1 MKNYRNWIYPVAG
14 VLIAAILIVV
24 LIVVLD
30 RDYSEIPTSDSEIET
45 TAEPLRSEPNT
56 ESTEKSQEPTES
68 TESTESTEPQRNPI
82 HLEDFDEGNEI
93 YLDMDVIST
102 LADMESE
109 GEEDLV
115 CAILEGEIKVIN
127 RFVRMGYSHRAVC
140 QAQRFYYDFYDVVG
154 EMAIDTLVEK
164 LSACIPS
171 EGAVLDGF
179 AEKVQNAFGW
189 GWNMDF
195 SYVIDVEVTA

>member
-14 VLIAAILIVV
+14 VLVAVILIVL

-30 RDYSEIPTSDSEIET
+30 RSPSEIPTSDDEIET
-45 TAEPLRSEPNT
+45 TAEPLHSEPT
-56 ESTEKSQEPTES
+56 PESTEKTQEPTES
-68 TESTESTEPQRNPI
+68 TETTEPQRNPI
-82 HLEDFDEGNEI
+82 HLEDFDEGNEV
-93 YLDMDVIST
+93 YLDMDVIAT
-102 LADMESE
+102 LADMEAE

-154 EMAIDTLVEK
+154 EMAIDAFVEK
-164 LSACIPS
+164 LSACIPT
-171 EGAVLDGF
+171 EGAVIDGF

-189 GWNMDF
+189 GENMDF

>member
-14 VLIAAILIVV
+14 VLVAAILIVL

-30 RDYSEIPTSDSEIET
+30 RSPSEIPTSDDEIEP
-45 TAEPLRSEPNT
+45 TAEPLHSEPNT
-56 ESTEKSQEPTES
+56 DSTEKSQEP

-82 HLEDFDEGNEI
+82 HLEDFDEGNEV
-93 YLDMDVIST
+93 YLDMDVIAT
-102 LADMESE
+102 LAEMEAE

-154 EMAIDTLVEK
+154 EMAIDAFVEK
-164 LSACIPS
+164 LSACIPT
-171 EGAVLDGF
+171 EGAVIDGF

>member
-1 MKNYRNWIYPVAG
+1 MKNYRNWIYPIAG

-30 RDYSEIPTSDSEIET
+30 RDHSEIPTSDHEVEP
-45 TAEPLRSEPNT
+45 TAEPLHSEPNT
-56 ESTEKSQEPTES
+56 DSTEKSQEPTES

-127 RFVRMGYSHRAVC
+127 RFVRRGYSHRAVC

-154 EMAIDTLVEK
+154 EMAIDTFVEK
-164 LSACIPS
+164 LSACIPF
-171 EGAVLDGF
+171 EGASFDGF
-179 AEKVQNAFGW
+179 AQKVQNAFGW
-189 GWNMDF
+189 GENMDF
-195 SYVIDVEVTA
+195 SYVIDVEVTV

>member
-1 MKNYRNWIYPVAG
+1 MKNYRNWIYPIAG

-30 RDYSEIPTSDSEIET
+30 RDHSEIPTTDSGVET
-45 TAEPLRSEPNT
+45 TAEPLHSEPNP
-56 ESTEKSQEPTES
+56 ESTEKKQES

-82 HLEDFDEGNEI
+82 HLEDFDEGNEV
-93 YLDMDVIST
+93 YLDMDVIAT
-102 LADMESE
+102 LAEMEAE

-154 EMAIDTLVEK
+154 EMAIDTFVEK
-164 LSACIPS
+164 SSACIPS
-171 EGAVLDGF
+171 EGASLDGF
-179 AEKVQNAFGW
+179 AKKVQNAFGW
-189 GWNMDF
+189 GENLDF
-195 SYVIDVEVTA
+195 SYVIDVEVSA

>member
-1 MKNYRNWIYPVAG
+1 M
-14 VLIAAILIVV
+14 AALLIVV
-24 LIVVLD
+24 LLFLLD
-30 RDYSEIPTSDSEIET
+30 WDHSEISTSDSEIET
-45 TAEPLRSEPNT
+45 TAEPLHSEPNT
-56 ESTEKSQEPTES
+56 DSTEKSPEP

-93 YLDMDVIST
+93 YLDMDVIAT
-102 LADMESE
+102 LAEMEAE

-154 EMAIDTLVEK
+154 EMAIDAFVEK
-164 LSACIPS
+164 LSACIPF
-171 EGAVLDGF
+171 EGASFDGF
-179 AEKVQNAFGW
+179 AGKVQNAFGW
-189 GWNMDF
+189 GENMDF
-195 SYVIDVEVTA
+195 SYVIDVEVTV

>member
-14 VLIAAILIVV
+14 VLVAVILIVL

-30 RDYSEIPTSDSEIET
+30 RNPSEIPALDSEIET
-45 TAEPLRSEPNT
+45 TAEPLHSEPT
-56 ESTEKSQEPTES
+56 PESTEKTQEP

-93 YLDMDVIST
+93 YLDMDVIAT
-102 LADMESE
+102 LADMEAE

-154 EMAIDTLVEK
+154 EMDFAVFIEQLAT
-164 LSACIPS
+164 CIPT
-171 EGAVLDGF
+171 EGADLDGF

-189 GWNMDF
+189 GETMDF
-195 SYVIDVEVTA
+195 SYVIDMEVTA

>member
-1 MKNYRNWIYPVAG
+1 MKINRNWIYPIAGVVVAG
-14 VLIAAILIVV
+14 LLIVSV
-24 LIVVLD
+24 IWLCSRESAD
-30 RDYSEIPTSDSEIET
+30 HPTV
-45 TAEPLRSEPNT
+45 AEPSDEQTMETNPATEPT
-56 ESTEKSQEPTES
+56 PEFTEKSQES

-93 YLDMDVIST
+93 YLDMDVIAT
-102 LADMESE
+102 LADMEAE

-154 EMAIDTLVEK
+154 EMAIDTFVEK

-189 GWNMDF
+189 GCNMDF

>member
-1 MKNYRNWIYPVAG
+1 MKNYRNWIYPLAG

-45 TAEPLRSEPNT
+45 TAEPLHSEPNA
-56 ESTEKSQEPTES
+56 ESTEKSQEP
-68 TESTESTEPQRNPI
+68 TESTEPQRNPI
-82 HLEDFDEGNEI
+82 HLEDFDKGNEI
-93 YLDMDVIST
+93 YLDMDVIAT
-102 LADMESE
+102 LADMEAE

-154 EMAIDTLVEK
+154 EMAIDTFVEK

>member
-1 MKNYRNWIYPVAG
+1 MKINRNWIYPVAG
-14 VLIAAILIVV
+14 VVVAGLLIVSV
-24 LIVVLD
+24 IWLCNRESAD
-30 RDYSEIPTSDSEIET
+30 PPTVTESSDEQTTET
-45 TAEPLRSEPNT
+45 NPATEPTP
-56 ESTEKSQEPTES
+56 ESTEKPQEQTEPTEPS
-68 TESTESTEPQRNPI
+68 EPQRNPI

-93 YLDMDVIST
+93 YLDMDVIAT
-102 LADMESE
+102 LAEMEAE

-154 EMAIDTLVEK
+154 EMAIDTFVEK

-179 AEKVQNAFGW
+179 AQKVQNAFGW
-189 GWNMDF
+189 GENMDF
-195 SYVIDVEVTA
+195 SYVIDVEVTV

>member
-1 MKNYRNWIYPVAG
+1 MKNYRNWIYPIAG

-30 RDYSEIPTSDSEIET
+30 RDHSEIPTSDHEVEP
-45 TAEPLRSEPNT
+45 TAEPLHSEPNT
-56 ESTEKSQEPTES
+56 DFTEKSQEA

-102 LADMESE
+102 LAEMEAE

-154 EMAIDTLVEK
+154 EMAIDTFVEK

-179 AEKVQNAFGW
+179 AEKVQNAFVW

>member
-1 MKNYRNWIYPVAG
+1 MKNYRNWIYPIAG

-30 RDYSEIPTSDSEIET
+30 RDHSEIPTSDHEVET
-45 TAEPLRSEPNT
+45 TAEPLHSEPNP
-56 ESTEKSQEPTES
+56 ESTEKKQES

-82 HLEDFDEGNEI
+82 HLEDFDEGNEV
-93 YLDMDVIST
+93 YLDMDVIAT
-102 LADMESE
+102 LAEMEAE

-154 EMAIDTLVEK
+154 EMAIDTFVEK

>member
-1 MKNYRNWIYPVAG
+1 MKNYRNWIYPIAG
-14 VLIAAILIVV
+14 VIVAALLIVV
-24 LIVVLD
+24 LLFLLD
-30 RDYSEIPTSDSEIET
+30 WDYSEIPTSDSEIET
-45 TAEPLRSEPNT
+45 TAEPLHSEQNA
-56 ESTEKSQEPTES
+56 ESTEKNQES
-68 TESTESTEPQRNPI
+68 TEATEPQRNPI
-82 HLEDFDEGNEI
+82 HLEDFDEGNEV
-93 YLDMDVIST
+93 YLDMDVIAT
-102 LADMESE
+102 LAEMEAE

-154 EMAIDTLVEK
+154 EMAIDAFVEK
-164 LSACIPS
+164 LSACMPI

-179 AEKVQNAFGW
+179 AEKVQTVFGW
-189 GWNMDF
+189 GGNMDF

>member
-1 MKNYRNWIYPVAG
+1 MKNYRNWIYPIAG
-14 VLIAAILIVV
+14 VILAAILMVV
-24 LIVVLD
+24 LLFLLD
-30 RDYSEIPTSDSEIET
+30 REPSEIPTQDSEIET
-45 TAEPLRSEPNT
+45 TAEPLHSEPIP
-56 ESTEKSQEPTES
+56 ESTEIFPEPDEPTEP
-68 TESTESTEPQRNPI
+68 TEPQRNPI
-82 HLEDFDEGNEI
+82 HLEDFDEGNEV

-102 LADMESE
+102 LAEMEAE

-154 EMAIDTLVEK
+154 EMAIDTFVEK

-179 AEKVQNAFGW
+179 AGKVQTVFGW
-189 GWNMDF
+189 GENMDF

>member
-1 MKNYRNWIYPVAG
+1 MKNYRNWIYPIAG
-14 VLIAAILIVV
+14 VLVAAILIVV

-30 RDYSEIPTSDSEIET
+30 RDHSEIPTSDHEVES
-45 TAEPLRSEPNT
+45 TAESLHSEPNT
-56 ESTEKSQEPTES
+56 ESTEKPQEPTEP
-68 TESTESTEPQRNPI
+68 TEPTEPQRNPI

-127 RFVRMGYSHRAVC
+127 RFVRRGYSHRAVC

-154 EMAIDTLVEK
+154 EMAIDAFVEK

>member
-1 MKNYRNWIYPVAG
+1 MKINRNWIYPIAGVVVAG
-14 VLIAAILIVV
+14 LLIVSV
-24 LIVVLD
+24 IWLCSRESAD
-30 RDYSEIPTSDSEIET
+30 HPTV
-45 TAEPLRSEPNT
+45 AEPSDEQTTETNPATEPT
-56 ESTEKSQEPTES
+56 PESTEKSPEP

-154 EMAIDTLVEK
+154 EMAIDAFVEK
-164 LSACIPS
+164 LSACIPT
-171 EGAVLDGF
+171 EGAVIDGF

-189 GWNMDF
+189 GENMDF

>member
-1 MKNYRNWIYPVAG
+1 MKNYRNWIYPIAG
-14 VLIAAILIVV
+14 VIVAALLIVV
-24 LIVVLD
+24 LLFLLD
-30 RDYSEIPTSDSEIET
+30 WDHSEIPTSDSEIET
-45 TAEPLRSEPNT
+45 TAEPLHSEPNT
-56 ESTEKSQEPTES
+56 ESTEKSQEP

-154 EMAIDTLVEK
+154 EMAIDAFVEK
-164 LSACIPS
+164 LSACMPI

-179 AEKVQNAFGW
+179 AGKVQNAFDW

>member
-1 MKNYRNWIYPVAG
+1 MKNYRNWIYPIAG

-30 RDYSEIPTSDSEIET
+30 RDYSEIPTSDHEVEP
-45 TAEPLRSEPNT
+45 TAESLHSEPNT
-56 ESTEKSQEPTES
+56 ESTEKSQES

-102 LADMESE
+102 LADMEAE

-154 EMAIDTLVEK
+154 EMAIDTFVEK
-164 LSACIPS
+164 LSACIPF
-171 EGAVLDGF
+171 EGASFDGF
-179 AEKVQNAFGW
+179 AGKVQNAFGW

>member
-1 MKNYRNWIYPVAG
+1 MKINHNWIYPIEG

-30 RDYSEIPTSDSEIET
+30 REHSEIPTSGHEVEP
-45 TAEPLRSEPNT
+45 TAEPLHSEPNT
-56 ESTEKSQEPTES
+56 ESTEKSPEP

-154 EMAIDTLVEK
+154 EMDFDVFIEK
-164 LSACIPS
+164 LAICIPT
-171 EGAVLDGF
+171 EGAILDGF

-189 GWNMDF
+189 GENMDF
-195 SYVIDVEVTA
+195 SYVIDVEVTV

>member
-1 MKNYRNWIYPVAG
+1 MKNYRNWIYPIAG

-30 RDYSEIPTSDSEIET
+30 RDHSEIPTTDSGVET
-45 TAEPLRSEPNT
+45 PAEPLHSEPNP
-56 ESTEKSQEPTES
+56 ESTEKKQES

-82 HLEDFDEGNEI
+82 HLEDFDEGNEV
-93 YLDMDVIST
+93 YLDMDVIAT
-102 LADMESE
+102 LAEMEAE

-154 EMAIDTLVEK
+154 EMDVTVFIEK
-164 LSACIPS
+164 LATFIPT

>member
-14 VLIAAILIVV
+14 VLVAAILIVL

-30 RDYSEIPTSDSEIET
+30 RSPSEIPTSDDEIET
-45 TAEPLRSEPNT
+45 TAEHLHSEPT
-56 ESTEKSQEPTES
+56 PESTEKSQEPTES
-68 TESTESTEPQRNPI
+68 TETTEPQRNPI
-82 HLEDFDEGNEI
+82 HLEDFDEGNEV
-93 YLDMDVIST
+93 YLDMDVIAT
-102 LADMESE
+102 LADMEAE

-154 EMAIDTLVEK
+154 EMDFAVFIEQLAT
-164 LSACIPS
+164 CIPT
-171 EGAVLDGF
+171 EGAVLEGF
-179 AEKVQNAFGW
+179 AEKVQNVFGW
-189 GWNMDF
+189 GENMDF

>member
-14 VLIAAILIVV
+14 VLVAAILIVL

-30 RDYSEIPTSDSEIET
+30 RSPSEIPTLDHEVEP
-45 TAEPLRSEPNT
+45 TAEPLHSEPNT
-56 ESTEKSQEPTES
+56 ESTEENQES

-82 HLEDFDEGNEI
+82 HLEDFDEGNEV
-93 YLDMDVIST
+93 YLDMDVIAI
-102 LADMESE
+102 LAEMEAE

-127 RFVRMGYSHRAVC
+127 RFVRRGYSHRAVC

-154 EMAIDTLVEK
+154 EMAIDTFVEK
-164 LSACIPS
+164 LSVCIPS
-171 EGAVLDGF
+171 EGAVLEGF
-179 AEKVQNAFGW
+179 AEKVQNVFGW
-189 GWNMDF
+189 GENMDF